1 MHNYKN
7 TWWKQNKQQIKYIFE
22 EKEENT
28 TQQVI
33 NDKNNIRQANQ
44 TKKPNQRQ
52 IIRMKFLTVNRKR

>member
-52 IIRMKFLTVNRKR
+52 IMKFLTVNKKR